1 MTDMRAR
8 AVIEAVDK
16 TGKTFDSIAGKMKAV
31 DKAAAAMGKAEGM
44 ARMARQVDAVA
55 SSLDKVSKIDAF
67 RGTHASFVQAR
78 TAFREAQANVTRL
91 GAEMAKATAPTAALG
106 REYAKAQREVR
117 ATSAAFEAQK
127 AAVLGNKRALES
139 AGVDVARLTA
149 QERKLKI
156 ATYQATAALEKRM
169 AMQAGSVPGAT
180 TGTRPPASTTTGGRQ
195 PVAIG
200 MPGGGVVAGFGAYQ
214 AYQKA
219 LGFEREINA
228 AEARGELNKE
238 QSEKLR
244 RESRK
249 VGAEGIGFTG
259 QQLAKLG
266 REYVQAG
273 YEEHAAAF
281 IRPTARFAIAGDVDA
296 GKAADFTTSAM
307 ASYGIRPKSEEEAV
321 AAAKKYQ
328 DIVAKGANVS
338 RLGVEDFAS
347 GFKFSAPMAAR
358 LGVTMEQLSAMIATM
373 GQSGLAGQEAGVAI
387 RSALV
392 RTVKPTQDSR
402 QVMAELGLKFDD
414 YQTSKQAIVPGD
426 LVNGLNA
433 RGIAV
438 PDSIKA
444 KMPEIVA
451 AATAAGGDVGTELT
465 QALIKS
471 LEISGVQDKA
481 KLSSMVAKYVASL
494 GEGLDIEKLLGDLR
508 ERGVTA
514 GQTARI
520 FDAKQGTRIGT
531 MLFGDAFE
539 GFVKTIKEGAPG
551 SVDRAADRMTQG
563 AVGSHNRLVGSFDA
577 LVLSISES
585 GVLDKVATGLDA
597 LATGI
602 RSVSELSPKML
613 EFATAAAA
621 ATAAAGVVGKVAG
634 GGAAIAGAAGAT
646 GAAAA
651 AGRVLPSLARAGLP
665 ALGVAGYYGATAV
678 SEAAKGVGAVAAGKH
693 YTPMTPEALATIK
706 AQLDG
711 TNGTIAGIES
721 RLHPSRRGEPNPDID
736 RLRGEA
742 ADLTNRLQLGELKA
756 TVEGPVTATLEG
768 AITSTISVKVDGG
781 TVTGMSSTSSSPQV
795 KTSVGT
801 SMGHLATR

>member
-1 MTDMRAR
+1 MTDMKAR

-16 TGKTFDSIAGKMKAV
+16 TGRTFDSIAGKMKAV
-31 DKAAAAMGKAEGM
+31 DKTAAALGKANGMQAMG
-44 ARMARQVDAVA
+44 RHVDAVA
-55 SSLDKVSKIDAF
+55 ASLDKVSKIDAF
-67 RGTHASFVQAR
+67 RGSHASFIQAR
-78 TAFREAQANVTRL
+78 AAFREAQANVTRL
-91 GAEMAKATAPTAALG
+91 GAEMAKAAAPTAALG

-117 ATSAAFEAQK
+117 GASAAFEAQK
-127 AAVLGNKRALES
+127 AAVLGNKRALEA

-149 QERKLKI
+149 HEQKLKV
-156 ATYQATAALEKRM
+156 ATDQTTAALTKRL
-169 AMQAGSVPGAT
+169 ATQGGGAS
-180 TGTRPPASTTTGGRQ
+180 GTASNARPPVSTVTGGRQ

-200 MPGGGVVAGFGAYQ
+200 MPGGGVMAGFGAYA

-296 GKAADFTTSAM
+296 GKAADYTTSAM
-307 ASYGIRPKSEEEAV
+307 AAYGVRPKSEEEAV

-338 RLGVEDFAS
+338 RLSVEDFAS

-373 GQSGLAGQEAGVAI
+373 GQSGLRGDEAGVAI

-402 QVMAELGLKFDD
+402 QAMAELGMKFED

-438 PDSIKA
+438 PDAIKA

-471 LEISGVQDKA
+471 LEISGVQDKV

-494 GEGLDIEKLLGDLR
+494 GEGLDIEKLLTDLR

-539 GFVKTIKEGAPG
+539 GFLKQIKEGAPG

-577 LVLSISES
+577 LVLSVSES
-585 GVLDKVATGLDA
+585 GALDKVATGLDA

-621 ATAAAGVVGKVAG
+621 ATAAAGVISKIAG

-646 GAAAA
+646 GVAAA
-651 AGRVLPSLARAGLP
+651 AGRVLPSLARVGMP

-678 SEAAKGVGAVAAGKH
+678 SDAVKGVGGVAGGKH
-693 YTPMTPEALATIK
+693 YTPMTPEAVAGMR

-711 TNGTIAGIES
+711 INGKIEGIQS
-721 RLHPSRRGEPNPDID
+721 RLHPSRRGEPNADVD
-736 RLRGEA
+736 RLSAEA
-742 ADLTNRLQLGELKA
+742 KDLANRITLGEMK
-756 TVEGPVTATLEG
+756 ATLEG
-768 AITSTISVKVDGG
+768 SITSTLTVTVDGG
-781 TVTGMSSTSSSPQV
+781 TVTRMSSTSSTPLV

-801 SMGHLATR
+801 SMGHLATK